1 MIHMSLDVSHI
12 IPQSQVIDMTGGRF
26 GNMAFG
32 VSVTQEIWSSTRS
45 PRAIATR
52 FHQFTLKISLPARDA
67 VLKNFASK
75 TPVNTLICKQ
85 TLIGEEFLKN
95 YTRDQK
101 SKVTGARQT
110 PSSYLKD
117 AKRPAWILHR
127 HTHCHYATTHPPCK
141 RRLRIVQSCI
151 FKKCAC

>member
-1 MIHMSLDVSHI
+1 MSLDVSHL
-12 IPQSQVIDMTGGRF
+12 IPQSQVIDMTSGRF

-32 VSVTQEIWSSTRS
+32 VSVTQDIWNSTSS
-45 PRAIATR
+45 PRATATL
-52 FHQFTLKISLPARDA
+52 FHQFTLKTSLPVRDA

-75 TPVNTLICKQ
+75 TPVNARVCKQ
-85 TLIGEEFLKN
+85 TIIGEECLNN

-101 SKVTGARQT
+101 SKVTGGKAEPIQVSQGHKT
-110 PSSYLKD
+110 
-117 AKRPAWILHR
+117 PAWILHR

-141 RRLRIVQSCI
+141 RRLRIVQSCL

>member
-32 VSVTQEIWSSTRS
+32 VSVTQDIWSSTRS

-52 FHQFTLKISLPARDA
+52 FQQFTLKMSLPARHA

-85 TLIGEEFLKN
+85 SLIGEEFLKN
-95 YTRDQK
+95 YT
-101 SKVTGARQT
+101 ARQT

-141 RRLRIVQSCI
+141 RRLRIVQSCL